1 MPDRFW
7 AMTNTREIAHQ
18 IRTTHSDA
26 LERFDAVIH
35 HPRSLARPNPTWR
48 PPTRELPRVGNG
60 PSLKVAITRRRV
72 GPRAQA
78 RIKGFGESHVPAYL
92 IEVRFTDVTGYTVDR
107 DVAEAWV
114 RALVPADMAGAVHE
128 VYSSTGATFV
138 WLVDGTFTP
147 VYSPASM
154 FEGIAAA

>member
-1 MPDRFW
+1 
-7 AMTNTREIAHQ
+7 MTNTREIART
-18 IRTTHSDA
+18 IRSNHADA
-26 LERFDAVIH
+26 LERFEAVIH

-48 PPTRELPRVGNG
+48 PPTRELPRVAGG
-60 PSLKVAITRRRV
+60 PTLRAAITRRRV

-92 IEVRFTDVTGYTVDR
+92 IEVRFTDASGYTVNR
-107 DVAEAWV
+107 EIAEAWV
-114 RALVPADMAGAVHE
+114 RALVPTDMISAVHE
-128 VYSSTGATFV
+128 VYSPTGATFV

>member
-7 AMTNTREIAHQ
+7 DMTNTREIAHQ
-18 IRTTHSDA
+18 IRTTHADA

-128 VYSSTGATFV
+128 VYSPTGATFV